1 MLGRSPKVNVKRSV
15 KISASFLL
23 KNLLLTFLMLRNIVS
38 ISLSLSLLS
47 LSVNYSNS
55 RVFYLSESIKMGGAR
70 MGRIHLSQL

>member
-38 ISLSLSLLS
+38 ISLSLSLS
-47 LSVNYSNS
+47 LAVNYSNS

>member
-38 ISLSLSLLS
+38 ISLSLA
-47 LSVNYSNS
+47 VNYSNS